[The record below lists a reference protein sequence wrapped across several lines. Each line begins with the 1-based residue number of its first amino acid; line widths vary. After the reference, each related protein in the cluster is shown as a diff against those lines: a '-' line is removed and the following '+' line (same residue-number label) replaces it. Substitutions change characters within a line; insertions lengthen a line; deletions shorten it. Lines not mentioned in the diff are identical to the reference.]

1 MSHTN
6 RKVKEKKNTLQT
18 IKERKANWICRIL
31 HGNCL
36 LKHVVQGKIGGRIEV
51 MERQGRRCK
60 KLLDNLKG
68 KKGGTIN

>member
-1 MSHTN
+1 MRHTN

-31 HGNCL
+31 RGNCL

>member
-31 HGNCL
+31 RGNCL